1 MMMLGVENNAP
12 GVATSS
18 LFILKPQS
26 LDIVARSFQKYIITL
41 CKCIKL
47 SSIIIMHLHC
57 RGYFDGMTIVRIS
70 RGEFQSS
77 FGVYLR
83 T

>member
-26 LDIVARSFQKYIITL
+26 LDIVARSFQKYIITPASVL
-41 CKCIKL
+41 NF
-47 SSIIIMHLHC
+47 
-57 RGYFDGMTIVRIS
+57 RV
-70 RGEFQSS
+70 
-77 FGVYLR
+77 
-83 T
+83 